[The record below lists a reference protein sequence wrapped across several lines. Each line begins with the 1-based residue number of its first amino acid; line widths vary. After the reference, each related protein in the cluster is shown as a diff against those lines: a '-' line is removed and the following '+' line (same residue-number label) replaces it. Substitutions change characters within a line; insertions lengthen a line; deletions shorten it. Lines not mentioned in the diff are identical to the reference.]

1 MNNYTVFKI
10 FRWLRHSNYCA
21 ELHRCQQTL
30 TMHLLTRASYKILVK
45 TTGFI
50 LIRDGATF
58 WKTVSRHTTSVVL
71 SFVLTAGRYTVS
83 TCSGENILNSC
94 ILRSVLSRRVA
105 SPRLRLSSSLRT
117 THAAH
122 PSHANHYNDSTYGS
136 TKTNILSH
144 NLLHSLIQ

>member
-1 MNNYTVFKI
+1 MAAAFELLCRIASLSANVNNA
-10 FRWLRHSNYCA
+10 LAS
-21 ELHRCQQTL
+21 
-30 TMHLLTRASYKILVK
+30 LTRASCILAKI
-45 TTGFI
+45 TGFI
-50 LIRDGATF
+50 LIRDGTTF

-136 TKTNILSH
+136 KKTNIYCPT
-144 NLLHSLIQ
+144 IFCTT